1 MTEKIKA
8 LLFLIALTP
17 QLGLSQVIEKNRT
30 VKFNGI
36 NINIPSLPN
45 YNYFDNSKYRNQSMS
60 DFTKNSSNPNNEIVE
75 LEILIPNNSDPLI
88 QIYSF
93 KEFKDLQVPLESYSE
108 YKEFI
113 KKNIVPSKYDSL
125 SKMFFKDSL
134 VIQKLG
140 NITTS
145 YSISETILENENRL
159 VIGMLIKGQ
168 VNKDTHTLTIISNYL
183 YVKKTIIIIRF
194 TLTKQPTNLKTLL
207 DFQETYIAN
216 FLLKNQ

>member
-17 QLGLSQVIEKNRT
+17 QLGLSQVIEKTRT
-30 VKFNGI
+30 VKFNGA

-93 KEFKDLQVPLESYSE
+93 KEFKDLQVPLESYNK
-108 YKEFI
+108 YKAFI
-113 KKNIVPSKYDSL
+113 KNNIVPSKYDSI
-125 SKMFFKDSL
+125 SKEFFKDSL

-140 NITTS
+140 NVKTN
-145 YSISETILENENRL
+145 YSISETILESENRL
-159 VIGMLIKGQ
+159 VTGMLIKGH
-168 VNKDTHTLTIISNYL
+168 VNKDIHTLTIISNYL
-183 YVKKTIIIIRF
+183 YVNKSIIIIRF
-194 TLTKQPTNLKTLL
+194 TLTKQPANLKTLF
-207 DFQETYIAN
+207 DFQESYITK
-216 FLLKNQ
+216 FLINNQ